1 MIYTNSKSSETL
13 QLYLRHRVID
23 KNVNLSQEYNL
34 VDVSKVTPEN
44 LKAAMILVISFP
56 ILIAYPFIQ
65 RFFVKGIMM
74 GSVKG

>member
-1 MIYTNSKSSETL
+1 MIYTNGKSSEIL

-23 KNVNLSQEYNL
+23 KNVDLSKEYSL

-65 RFFVKGIMM
+65 KFFVKGIMM